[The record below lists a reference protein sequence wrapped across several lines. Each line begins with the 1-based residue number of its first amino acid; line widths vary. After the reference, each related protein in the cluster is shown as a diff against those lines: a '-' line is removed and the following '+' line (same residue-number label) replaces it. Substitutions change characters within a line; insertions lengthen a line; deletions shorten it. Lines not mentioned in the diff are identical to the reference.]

1 MSYFLRV
8 IYSNVKWEKTQFPSW
23 LKEGQLPSCLIRDL
37 RADDNALSLWE
48 IHDNESNL
56 PDVVAALVAAERK
69 SVKNDFDY
77 AIIDKKYLD
86 EIAFKPIKKVG
97 KTPYGIINSYH
108 YDIPRLSI
116 NSVVYFAHLL
126 VRYGMFDRMGW
137 RDIQAR
143 LHKAHVKGQLDLTNM
158 ESKLKEQ
165 LGISEQ

>member
-1 MSYFLRV
+1 MPYFLRA
-8 IYSNVKWEKTQFPSW
+8 IYSNIKWDRTRFPSW
-23 LKEGQLPSCLIRDL
+23 LKEGELPSCLIRDL

-48 IHDNESNL
+48 IQEDESNL

-77 AIIDKKYLD
+77 ALIDEKHLD
-86 EIAFKPIKKVG
+86 EIVLKPTKKIG

-126 VRYGMFDRMGW
+126 SRYATFSRMGW
-137 RDIQAR
+137 KDIQAR
-143 LHKAHVKGQLDLTNM
+143 LRQANEKGQLDLTNI
-158 ESKLKEQ
+158 EDKLKEQ